1 MNKWKIE
8 NYRICLTSHAVL
20 RCKQRKIKTQNI
32 INSLRGFGI
41 DNINQYKNNNNDI
54 MLQDKE
60 YNYTLIFNING
71 NKIIVITV
79 IDKNDTYVKK
89 DSNTIVKSL

>member
-8 NYRICLTSHAVL
+8 NYRICITKHAAL
-20 RCKQRKIKTQNI
+20 RCKQRKIKTENI
-32 INSLRGFGI
+32 INSLHVFGI

-60 YNYTLIFNING
+60 HNYTLIFSING

-79 IDKNDTYVKK
+79 IDKNDVYVKR
-89 DSNTIVKSL
+89 DSNTIIKNL